1 MNLSKFS
8 CFLLKSDNNSI
19 IIFFPFF
26 NMVADDYTWL
36 DDEDDDDVETSVE
49 DLLDEDVSDEAP
61 MGGEE
66 EDW

>member
-1 MNLSKFS
+1 
-8 CFLLKSDNNSI
+8 
-19 IIFFPFF
+19 
-26 NMVADDYTWL
+26 MVADDYTWL

>member
-1 MNLSKFS
+1 
-8 CFLLKSDNNSI
+8 LLKSDNNSI

>member
-1 MNLSKFS
+1 MSKFS